1 VTEHRFITRS
11 ARRSLLA
18 FAAVASS
25 SSLASLFAAAHSAE
39 KATFTGAQ
47 IYTEMCVRCH
57 GPKGEGVA
65 EKHDEPL
72 YGDRSLAAL
81 TRIIQRTM
89 PEDSDTKCTP
99 EEARLVAEYIHSEFY
114 SPEARARANPPR
126 IDFARLTVPQYLNS
140 VADLYAS
147 FSWKPKISDERGF
160 RAEYYNSRGFNR
172 DRRAIERIDPGIRF
186 DFGESSPGTDEFRL
200 GLDEFAIKWSG
211 VLLVEET
218 GDYEIR
224 VKSQNGVRLFLNNDS
239 KALIDAWVSSG
250 PDIREHKETIR
261 LLGGRAYPIR
271 VDYFKFKEK
280 SASIRVEWKPP
291 HKAWEPIPLRHI
303 APSRAPEVLV
313 VNTQF
318 PADDGSAGYERGTTV
333 SKQWDQATTHAAIE
347 VAAKVIEQLD
357 RLSGSKSEA
366 DNRREKLQKFC
377 EQFVERA
384 FRRPLFDEE
393 RALYIESQFKSAK
406 EVESAVKRVVIL
418 TLKSPRFLYPEL
430 PSHLEADH
438 LTATR
443 LAISLWDSLPDTDLL
458 SAAAKG
464 ELKSGEQVSQQVARM
479 LQDDRAKAK
488 VNAFFHHWLEMEEA
502 EDLSKDPNE
511 FPDFTDH
518 IIADLRTSLELFI
531 HDIVWSERSDYRD
544 LLTANYVFMNKRLAG
559 FYGGKLP
566 ENRGET
572 PRELDGGDGEKL
584 ESENIAVQDHDDETF
599 YKVEFDKSQRAGVLT
614 HPYLLSTFAYHKSS
628 SPIHRGVFLTR
639 NIIGRALK
647 PPPAAI
653 QFMDG
658 RFDPNLTMR
667 EKVTELTSPT
677 ACMGCHTII
686 NPLGFSLE
694 HFDAVGRFRTEDNR
708 KPVDASSDFP
718 TVDGETIRINGARDV
733 ANYAVTSPESHRGF
747 VRQLF
752 QHMIKQPVQAYGP
765 DRLELLRASFEKSD
779 FNIQKL
785 VAEIVTVAVTQPT
798 ENSTEKNQVAA
809 RK

>member
-1 VTEHRFITRS
+1 MRR
-11 ARRSLLA
+11 ARALLLGL
-18 FAAVASS
+18 AATFF
-25 SSLASLFAAAHSAE
+25 LASHASAASPE
-39 KATFTGAQ
+39 LSGAQ

-72 YGDRSLAAL
+72 YGDRSLASL
-81 TRIIQRTM
+81 TRLIQRTM
-89 PEDSDTKCTP
+89 PEDTDTKCTP
-99 EEARLVAEYIHSEFY
+99 EEARKVAEYIYGEFY
-114 SPEARARANPPR
+114 SPEARARLNPPT

-140 VADLYAS
+140 IADLLGS
-147 FSWKPKISDERGF
+147 FGSESKVSNDRGF

-172 DRRAIERIDPGIRF
+172 DRRSFERIDPRIQF
-186 DFGESSPGTDEFRL
+186 DFGEEVSPGTDEFRL
-200 GLDEFAIKWSG
+200 HFEEFAIKWSG
-211 VLLVEET
+211 SLLVEET

-250 PDIREHKETIR
+250 PDVREHKETIR
-261 LLGGRAYPIR
+261 LLAGRAYPIR

-280 SASIRVEWKPP
+280 SASISVEWKPP
-291 HKAWEPIPLRHI
+291 HKTWEPIPLRHI
-303 APSRAPEVLV
+303 TPSRGREVFV
-313 VNTQF
+313 VNTPF

-333 SKQWDQATTHAAIE
+333 SRQWDQATTHAAIE
-347 VAAKVIEQLD
+347 VAAKVIDQLE
-357 RLSGSKSEA
+357 RLSGARA
-366 DNRREKLQKFC
+366 DADDRREKVQKFC

-384 FRRPLFDEE
+384 FRRPLNDEE
-393 RALYIESQFKSAK
+393 RALYIEAQFKDASDI
-406 EVESAVKRVVIL
+406 ESAVKRVVIL

-430 PSHLEADH
+430 SSHLAADY

-443 LAISLWDSLPDTDLL
+443 LALALWDSLPDSELL

-464 ELKSGEQVSQQVARM
+464 ELKTHDQISKHVSRM
-479 LQDDRAKAK
+479 LKDDRAKTK

-502 EDLSKDPNE
+502 EDLSKDPAE
-511 FPDFTDH
+511 YPDFTDH

-531 HDIVWSERSDYRD
+531 HDVVWSKRSDYRD
-544 LLTANYVFMNKRLAG
+544 LLTANYLFLNNRLAG
-559 FYGGKLP
+559 FYGGQLP
-566 ENRGET
+566 VNRGET
-572 PRELDGGDGEKL
+572 PREKSESERENL
-584 ESENIAVQDHDDETF
+584 ESENISAQDHPEDAF
-599 YKVEFDKSQRAGVLT
+599 FKVEFDKSQRAGVLT

-658 RFDPNLTMR
+658 RFDPSLTMR
-667 EKVTELTSPT
+667 EKVTELTSPA

-694 HFDAVGRFRTEDNR
+694 HFDAVGRFRTEDNK

-718 TVDGETIRINGARDV
+718 TIDGDTIRINGARDV
-733 ANYAVTSPESHRGF
+733 ANYAVTSPEAHRGF

-765 DRLELLRASFEKSD
+765 DRLESLRAAFEKSD
-779 FNIQKL
+779 FNIQRL
-785 VAEIVTVAVTQPT
+785 VADIVTLAVTHQPQSSA
-798 ENSTEKNQVAA
+798 NNNHVASSN
-809 RK
+809 